1 MVILTAPISL
11 RFYFSLKATRQFGP
25 FTKLIR
31 LNAFALSQWV
41 LFMLLILLIGSN
53 FFSILLSENNA
64 CSGLYSCMKGLIE
77 ETVGRTDF
85 EKNDDNWSANIAMMV
100 MAYILAGVLANMVI
114 AKMNST
120 YVEVQK
126 KGTLQYYKELF
137 DLRHL
142 YKLDPEYGYLVAL
155 EHPFSVFLLPTLCIV
170 RCL

>member
-1 MVILTAPISL
+1 
-11 RFYFSLKATRQFGP
+11 
-25 FTKLIR
+25 
-31 LNAFALSQWV
+31 
-41 LFMLLILLIGSN
+41 
-53 FFSILLSENNA
+53 
-64 CSGLYSCMKGLIE
+64 MKGLIE

-85 EKNDDNWSANIAMMV
+85 EKNDNNWSANIAMMV

-142 YKLDPEYGYLVAL
+142 YKLDPEYGYIVAL
-155 EHPFSVFLLPTLCIV
+155 EHPFSLFLFPTLCIV
-170 RCL
+170 KCL